1 MKDKDAL
8 VSVVIPTYNVENYI
22 GHCVSS
28 LLRQTYRNIEVII
41 VSDGSTDRSVEICRE
56 MQKQMGASAS
66 LKKKMAV

>member
-41 VSDGSTDRSVEICRE
+41 VSAVWKSAVRCK
-56 MQKQMGASAS
+56 KQMGASAS